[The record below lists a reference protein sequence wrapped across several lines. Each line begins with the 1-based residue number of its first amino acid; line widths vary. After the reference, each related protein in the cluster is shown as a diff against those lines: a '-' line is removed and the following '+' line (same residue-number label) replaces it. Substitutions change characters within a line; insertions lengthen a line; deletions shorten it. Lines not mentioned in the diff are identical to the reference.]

1 MILFQNSLVK
11 LDYDPAT
18 DIGVIEYPDLHDYLL
33 PEIKHS
39 IDLLVDAIRSY
50 DVKRLVLDGT
60 KTVATVDI
68 EQDRAIATYMTAGL
82 MRTRIQRLA
91 RIQSL
96 NNLVDIRAQNNEKYV
111 RETQVPPFPIQAF
124 KSRGEAIDWLLERI

>member
-1 MILFQNSLVK
+1 MIIFQNTLVK

-39 IDLLVDAIRSY
+39 IDLLVDTIRSY
-50 DVKRLVLDGT
+50 DVKRLILDGT
-60 KTVATVDI
+60 KTVSTVDV
-68 EQDRAIATYMTAGL
+68 EQGRAIAAYMTAGL
-82 MRTRIQRLA
+82 MRTRIQKLA

-96 NNLVDIRAQNNEKYV
+96 NDMVDKRAQDNEKYV
-111 RETQVPPFPIQAF
+111 KETQVPPFLIQAF
-124 KSRGEAIDWLLERI
+124 KSKGEAIDWLLVRI